1 MTKYNN
7 MMKITRLNQFRLN
20 FRITALWLLFLLG
33 SVVYSQA
40 QVRSISGLITD
51 QQTKETLPGASVV
64 IKGTT
69 KGVSSDLNG
78 KFTLNISP
86 AENVLV
92 VSFIGFDT
100 QEITIGS
107 ENVINVQ
114 MVQQKTTLSEVV
126 VVGYGTQKR
135 SDLTGATINLKGS
148 ELAKQPVM
156 MATQAMQGKVSGV
169 QIISSGSPGTA
180 PQMRIRGTSTLLGGT
195 HVLYVVDG
203 MLTDDIT
210 NVNTADIIDM
220 NILKDASSSAIY
232 GSRGANGVVI
242 ITTKKGSSTGGKL
255 NITYNSTFGM
265 RSAANLVKMAS
276 ADEYKNY
283 YQAATGDVITG
294 TSANTDWYKTILRN
308 AFEQNHNL
316 SISGG
321 NENTTYFFSGSY
333 LNDEGIVIGNQFK
346 RFTLRSNMDFKISK
360 YIKAGIQSSFAN
372 AVNENGFNNLDIDE
386 NGNIGGAYSDA
397 YRAAPTI
404 AAKVGDKYGNVSAF
418 NGQVGNPL
426 LDLQNNSVR
435 VGTNRIQGAAYIDIT
450 PFSDFSF
457 HSSLGG
463 DLLFKQARLYN
474 FKFLN
479 DETTFDIAG
488 GNQTNPTSALFNKN
502 VNDYKWVWDNYFT
515 YSKIFGKHEIKLM
528 AGTTAEKFQET
539 WLYGTRKEVPADP
552 NLWYLYNGL
561 ASSSQND
568 GKGDMWTRNS
578 YMGRLN
584 YNYND
589 RYLLTATIR
598 RDGSSRFPS
607 QTRWGTFPSVG
618 LAWNINKE
626 SFMESQHLFD
636 MLRVRGS
643 WGIVGNDQI
652 PTDAFITT
660 IVPNLAY
667 PFNGSATVATSGSQ
681 INQIKDPNIKWE
693 STTEYDVAV
702 EFGILNNR
710 LTGEFN
716 YYDKIVDNALI
727 YVNIPSTVGDID
739 HQILTNAAS
748 IENKGVEMMLNW
760 KNQVSTNFSY
770 TIGGN
775 VTLNKNTVVGLNGGE
790 PIWGGNIGAAQ
801 GYTTYTT
808 NDHPVGTFYVLKV
821 LGVFQSDQEVLD
833 YKDSNGNIV
842 QSTAKAGDFKY
853 WDKNNDGKIDD
864 KDRDFSGSYQPKAYF
879 GLNLNV
885 TFKNWDFGL
894 DIYGNVGNQVYNGK
908 RAVRINGKDNIESAL
923 VYSRWNGTANPSQTQ
938 PAANTGNQLA
948 SDYFI
953 ESGSFVR
960 INNLSVGYSIP
971 KSLISKLKIKSLRI
985 YSTAQNLYTL
995 KKYSGFTAELSGS
1008 PLDSGIELSSYPT
1021 TRTIALGLN
1030 LNF

>member
-1 MTKYNN
+1 
-7 MMKITRLNQFRLN
+7 MKQSLRKNRL
-20 FRITALWLLFLLG
+20 ITALKVFLLFITI
-33 SVVYSQA
+33 
-40 QVRSISGLITD
+40 ISWTTAHTQTRALTGTVTD
-51 QQTKETLPGASVV
+51 SDTKETLPGATIQ

-69 KGVSSDLNG
+69 NGTTSDING
-78 KFTLNISP
+78 KYTVQISGP
-86 AENVLV
+86 SAILL
-92 VSFIGFDT
+92 VSFIGYEDK
-100 QEITIGS
+100 EIVV
-107 ENVINVQ
+107 ENQTVINIL
-114 MVQQKTTLSEVV
+114 MVTKKTMLDQVV
-126 VVGYGTQKR
+126 VVGYGTQKK
-135 SDLTGATINLKGS
+135 SDVTGATVNLKGA
-148 ELAKQPVM
+148 ELTKQPVLT
-156 MATQAMQGKVSGV
+156 ATQAMQGKVSGV
-169 QIISSGSPGTA
+169 QIISSGSPGSA
-180 PQMRIRGTSTLLGGT
+180 PQLRIRGTSTLLGGT

-203 MLTDDIT
+203 VLTDDIT
-210 NVNTADIIDM
+210 NVNTSDIVDM

-242 ITTKKGSSTGGKL
+242 ITTKKGSSTSGKL
-255 NITYNSTFGM
+255 NITYNSSVGS
-265 RSAANLVKMAS
+265 RSASNLIKMAN

-283 YQAATGDVITG
+283 YQAATGTALTG

-333 LNDEGIVIGNQFK
+333 LNDEGIVLENQFK
-346 RFTLRSNMDFKISK
+346 RFTFRSNMDFKISK
-360 YIKAGIQSSFAN
+360 YIKSGFQASFAN
-372 AVNENGFNNLDIDE
+372 AINENGFNNLDIDE

-397 YRAAPTI
+397 YRAAPI
-404 AAKVGDKYGNVSAF
+404 IEARVGDKYGNVSAF

-435 VGTNRIQGAAYIDIT
+435 VATNRIQGAAYLDIT
-450 PFSDFSF
+450 PFSNFSF
-457 HSSLGG
+457 HSGLGG
-463 DLLFKQARLYN
+463 DLLFKQARLYDY
-474 FKFLN
+474 KFLN
-479 DETTFDIAG
+479 DESTFDIAG
-488 GNQTNPTSALFNKN
+488 GNQMNMTSALFNKT
-502 VNDYKWVWDNYFT
+502 VNNFKWVWDNYLT
-515 YSKIFGKHEIKLM
+515 YNKTFGKHDIKFM
-528 AGTTAEKFQET
+528 AGTTAEKFKET
-539 WLYGTRKEVPADP
+539 WLYGMRKEVPADP

-589 RYLLTATIR
+589 RYLLTATVR
-598 RDGSSRFPS
+598 RDGSSRFPEKN
-607 QTRWGTFPSVG
+607 RWGTFPSVG
-618 LAWNINKE
+618 LAWNISKE
-626 SFMESQHLFD
+626 GFMKSQHIFD
-636 MLRVRGS
+636 MLRIRGS
-643 WGIVGNDQI
+643 WGVVGNDQI
-652 PTDAFITT
+652 ATDAYINT

-667 PFNGSATVATSGSQ
+667 PFNGSTTGATNGSQ

-693 STTEYDVAV
+693 STSEYDFAI
-702 EFGILNNR
+702 EFGMLNNR

-727 YVNIPSTVGDID
+727 FVNIPSTVGDAD

-748 IENKGVEMMLNW
+748 IQNKGVEMQLNW
-760 KNQVSTNFSY
+760 KTQVSTNFSY
-770 TIGGN
+770 SVSGN
-775 VTLNKNTVVGLNGGE
+775 VTLNKNTVIGLNGGE

-801 GYTTYTT
+801 GFTTYTT
-808 NDHPVGTFYVLKV
+808 NDHPIGNFYVLKV

-833 YKDSNGNIV
+833 YKDNNGTII
-842 QSTAKAGDFKY
+842 QPTAHAGEFKY

-864 KDRDFSGSYQPKAYF
+864 KDRDYAGSYQPKAYF
-879 GLNLNV
+879 GLNSSV
-885 TFKNWDFGL
+885 TYKNWDFGL

-908 RAVRINGKDNIESAL
+908 RAIRINGKDNIEAAL
-923 VYSRWNGTANPSQTQ
+923 VYSRWNRSANPSQTE
-938 PAANTGNQLA
+938 PAANTGNLLA

-960 INNLSVGYSIP
+960 INNLTAGYSL
-971 KSLISKLKIKSLRI
+971 STDMLNKLKIKSLRI
-985 YSTAQNLYTL
+985 YVTAQNLYTL

>member
-1 MTKYNN
+1 
-7 MMKITRLNQFRLN
+7 MMKITRLNQIRLN
-20 FRITALWLLFLLG
+20 FRVTALMILFLLV
-33 SVVYSQA
+33 SVAYSIA
-40 QVRSISGLITD
+40 QVRSISGVITD
-51 QQTKETLPGASVV
+51 QLTKETLPGASVL
-64 IKGTT
+64 IKGTS
-69 KGVSSDLNG
+69 KGVSTDLNG
-78 KFTLNISP
+78 KYTLNVSP
-86 AENVLV
+86 TENVLV
-92 VSFIGFDT
+92 VSFIGYNT
-100 QEITIGS
+100 QELILGT

-114 MVQQKTTLSEVV
+114 LVQLKTTLSEVV

-135 SDLTGATINLKGS
+135 SDLTGATINLKGA
-148 ELAKQPVM
+148 ELSKQPVLT
-156 MATQAMQGKVSGV
+156 ATQAMQGKVSGV
-169 QIISSGSPGTA
+169 QIISSGSPGSA

-203 MLTDDIT
+203 VLTDDIT
-210 NVNTADIIDM
+210 NVNTADIVDI

-255 NITYNSTFGM
+255 NITYNASFGV
-265 RSAANLVKMAS
+265 RSAANLVKMAN

-283 YQAATGDVITG
+283 YQAATGNVLSG
-294 TSANTDWYKTILRN
+294 TTANTDWYNTILRN

-333 LNDEGIVIGNQFK
+333 LNDEGIVLENQFK
-346 RFTLRSNMDFKISK
+346 RLTLRSNMDFKISK
-360 YIKAGIQSSFAN
+360 YIKSGIQASFAN

-386 NGNIGGAYSDA
+386 NGNIGAAYSDA
-397 YRAAPTI
+397 YRAAPI
-404 AAKVGDKYGNVSAF
+404 VEAKVGDKYGNVSAF

-435 VGTNRIQGAAYIDIT
+435 VATNRIQGAAYLDIT
-450 PFSDFSF
+450 PFTDFSF
-457 HSSLGG
+457 HSSLGA
-463 DLLFKQARLYN
+463 DLIFKQARLYN
-474 FKFLN
+474 YKFLN
-479 DETTFDIAG
+479 DESTFDVAG
-488 GNQTNPTSALFNKN
+488 GNQMQTTSALFNKN
-502 VNDYKWVWDNYFT
+502 VNDFKWVWDNYFT
-515 YSKIFGKHEIKLM
+515 YSKIIGKHEFKLM
-528 AGTTAEKFQET
+528 AGTTSEKFQET

-568 GKGDMWTRNS
+568 GKGDIWTRNS

-598 RDGSSRFPS
+598 RDGSSRFPE
-607 QTRWGTFPSVG
+607 QNRWGTFPSVG
-618 LAWNINKE
+618 LAWNVNKE

-636 MLRVRGS
+636 LLRIRGS
-643 WGIVGNDQI
+643 WGVVGNDQI
-652 PTDAFITT
+652 STDAYITT
-660 IVPNLAY
+660 IVPNVAY
-667 PFNGSATVATSGSQ
+667 PFNGSSTVATNGSQ

-693 STTEYDVAV
+693 STAEYDFAL
-702 EFGILNNR
+702 EFGMLNNR

-716 YYDKIVDNALI
+716 YYNKVVDNALI
-727 YVNIPSTVGDID
+727 FVNIPSTVGDAD

-748 IENKGVEMMLNW
+748 IQNNGIEMMLSW
-760 KNQVSTNFSY
+760 KNQINSNLSY
-770 TIGGN
+770 TLGGN
-775 VTLNKNTVVGLNGGE
+775 VTFNKNTVVGLNGGE

-801 GYTTYTT
+801 GFTTYTA
-808 NDHPVGTFYVLKV
+808 NDYPIGNFYVLKV
-821 LGVFQSDQEVLD
+821 LGVFQTDDEVLN
-833 YKDSNGNIV
+833 YKDSNGSTI
-842 QSTAKAGDFKY
+842 QPTAKPGDFKY

-864 KDRDFSGSYQPKAYF
+864 KDRDFAGSYQPKAYF
-879 GLNLNV
+879 GLNTSV
-885 TFKNWDFGL
+885 TFKKWDFSM

-908 RAVRINGKDNIESAL
+908 RAIRINGKDNIESAL
-923 VYSRWNGTANPSQTQ
+923 VYSRWNGTANQSQTQ

-953 ESGSFVR
+953 ESGSFLR
-960 INNLSVGYSIP
+960 INNLSVGYTLPDSIL
-971 KSLISKLKIKSLRI
+971 KKLKIKSFRI
-985 YSTAQNLYTL
+985 YATAQNLYTL
-995 KKYSGFTAELSGS
+995 KKYSGFTAELSGG